1 MHRAFRLI
9 PLSLALAAC
18 GTEPAPPYIALDA
31 GHRQTGQPALHAV
44 HNGQLHEL
52 MGRMASLMQE
62 RFLTEPELDSER
74 RRQARHISD
83 TAQNL
88 AQTID
93 AILATQPSLA
103 LNASEQGTFR
113 ALADKL
119 REQTQTLRQQAEQ
132 NRLDAAAATL
142 QQMDATCTA
151 CHALF
156 RKL

>member
-1 MHRAFRLI
+1 MHRAFWLTT
-9 PLSLALAAC
+9 LGLALTAC

-31 GHRQTGQPALHAV
+31 GQRQTGQPALHAV

-52 MGRMASLMQE
+52 MGRMASLLQE

-74 RRQARHISD
+74 RRQAKHIAD

-93 AILATQPSLA
+93 AIRATLPSLP
-103 LNASEQGTFR
+103 LNTAEQSTFR

-119 REQTQTLRQQAEQ
+119 REQTGELRQQAEQ
-132 NRLDAAAATL
+132 IRLDAAAATL